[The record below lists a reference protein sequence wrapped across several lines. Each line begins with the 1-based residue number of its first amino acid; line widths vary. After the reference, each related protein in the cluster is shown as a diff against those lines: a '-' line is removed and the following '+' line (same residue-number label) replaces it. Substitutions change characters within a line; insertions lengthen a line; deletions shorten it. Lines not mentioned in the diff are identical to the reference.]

1 MSWNHI
7 TRESHDALQR
17 LKHEARATGDETF
30 SVLLSGLD
38 LYISLGREFELIEHM
53 RHFAEEM
60 RDSVEN
66 TPTAADLERLYR
78 AEDAE

>member
-1 MSWNHI
+1 MPWNHV
-7 TRESHDALQR
+7 TPESHDALQR
-17 LKHEARATGDETF
+17 LKQEARARRDETF

-60 RDSVEN
+60 RESVEN

-78 AEDAE
+78 SEDAE